1 MVGASTVTTCN
12 RCGEQITFR
21 KIDGKT
27 IPIHPNG
34 GCNGRYGGRNQVRVI
49 SPQVVTKT
57 VFDDP
62 QSYLNPNAK
71 CPVCGKSVFFYQSEH
86 GGRVFFDDV
95 GWPWPKHPC
104 TDRAAAQNSA
114 AIYAPTR
121 NSAVDGSDWIKNY
134 RFFRLI
140 SIRRESGRL
149 YLRVKESTQ
158 GLGGFF
164 RSLFSKTERI
174 YSFDE
179 KKLELADLQDSHF
192 LHAPSFLIAQD
203 QLTAERA
210 VIQFICPRK
219 GKIMRLRMKRVDA
232 R

>member
-1 MVGASTVTTCN
+1 MTTCN

-34 GCNGRYGGRNQVRVI
+34 GCNGSYGGRNRVRAT
-49 SPQVVTKT
+49 SPQVATKT

-104 TDRAAAQNSA
+104 TDRAGAT
-114 AIYAPTR
+114 IYAPTR
-121 NSAVDGSDWIKNY
+121 YSAFDSTDWTKNY

-140 SIRRESGRL
+140 SIRWESGRL

-174 YSFDE
+174 YSFGE
-179 KKLELADLQDSHF
+179 KKLELADLQDIDF
-192 LHAPSFLIAQD
+192 RQAPSFLIARD
-203 QLTAERA
+203 ELSSERA
-210 VIQFICPRK
+210 VIQFICARR
-219 GKIMRLRMKRVDA
+219 GKIMRLRMKLVDV
-232 R
+232 RQ

>member
-1 MVGASTVTTCN
+1 MD
-12 RCGEQITFR
+12 R
-21 KIDGKT
+21 
-27 IPIHPNG
+27 
-34 GCNGRYGGRNQVRVI
+34 
-49 SPQVVTKT
+49 
-57 VFDDP
+57 
-62 QSYLNPNAK
+62 
-71 CPVCGKSVFFYQSEH
+71 
-86 GGRVFFDDV
+86 
-95 GWPWPKHPC
+95 
-104 TDRAAAQNSA
+104 DRAAAQNSA
-114 AIYAPTR
+114 ATYAPTR
-121 NSAVDGSDWIKNY
+121 NSTVDGSDWIKNY

-179 KKLELADLQDSHF
+179 KNLELADLQESHF
-192 LHAPSFLIAQD
+192 RQAPSFLIAQD
-203 QLTAERA
+203 QLTSEQA

-219 GKIMRLRMKRVDA
+219 GKIIRLQMKRVDA